1 MIQRKKKAMKRVT
14 IYEVAKEAGVSLA
27 TVSRVING
35 SSVVKAPTRIRVEE
49 AIKKLGYKPN
59 AIAQGLALSKTT
71 TIGLIIPEA
80 SFTYTGQVINGLL
93 DVARI
98 YNYNIMLHTI
108 TEGITDVDKIV
119 DVIIKSRVDGFII
132 YSDKIVDDS
141 ISLLNEYNIPI
152 VVISN
157 KISGDS
163 VCSVYVDFE
172 KAIYELCLKYLANGV
187 KDIALLEDRKN
198 VNTTKFMLKGAKRAF
213 EKEGLPYDN
222 FIEIPK
228 EYRSSYKFLSK
239 YFKDHRHNL
248 VIANRD
254 SQAMA
259 VLNAARENGIRVPED
274 MEIVCVID
282 TKYNSMIRPTISSFS
297 IPSYDLGAVSMRL
310 MTKMLQNEEV
320 EDKEKCLSYLFTSRE
335 TTKVY

>member
-1 MIQRKKKAMKRVT
+1 MTMKRVT

-35 SSVVKAPTRIRVEE
+35 SEVVKAPTKAKVEE

-93 DVARI
+93 DVAKI
-98 YNYNIMLHTI
+98 YKYNIMLHTI
-108 TEGITDVDKIV
+108 TEGITDVEKII
-119 DVIIKSRVDGFII
+119 DVIIKSRVDGVII
-132 YSDKIVDDS
+132 YSDKITDDS
-141 ISLLNEYNIPI
+141 ISTLNDYNIPI

-157 KISGDS
+157 RVSSES

-172 KAIYELCLKYLANGV
+172 KAICELCSKYIANGV
-187 KDIALLEDRKN
+187 TDIALLEDRKN
-198 VNTTKFMLKGAKRAF
+198 VNTTKQMIAGAKRAF
-213 EKEGLPYDN
+213 SNNGLSFENY
-222 FIEIPK
+222 IAIPK
-228 EYRSSYKFLSK
+228 EYRSSYKYVSD
-239 YFKDHRHNL
+239 YFKDHRHQL

-259 VLNAARENGIRVPED
+259 VLNAARENGISVPED
-274 MEIVCVID
+274 MEVVCVID
-282 TKYNSMIRPTISSFS
+282 TKYNSMVRPTISSFS

-310 MTKMLQNEEV
+310 MTKLLQNEEV
-320 EDKEKCLSYLFTSRE
+320 EDKEKCLNYLFTTRQ